1 MSAKIWEHYEDN
13 NQNSKPREACESNE
27 AAHQKVLW
35 CDEQDISKVS
45 FFRNDLQIS
54 GGLILKRLLVHS
66 VVVAERKRKYIL
78 WLMIKVGD
86 LYVFLLEM
94 GKFIKSKAVL
104 IKKNETKFAWIK
116 REQKAKEKKDKIF
129 LPFFA
134 FLLLLVF
141 FDV

>member
-1 MSAKIWEHYEDN
+1 
-13 NQNSKPREACESNE
+13 
-27 AAHQKVLW
+27 
-35 CDEQDISKVS
+35 
-45 FFRNDLQIS
+45 
-54 GGLILKRLLVHS
+54 
-66 VVVAERKRKYIL
+66 
-78 WLMIKVGD
+78 MIKVGD